1 MSPTGWTRSSKRC
14 DDDGCVCQI
23 VLLNAEDR
31 GRERGHVVRRKSRRG
46 SRRRQ
51 AGFSGDLLDAS
62 PVATLD
68 LHGDTA
74 LEAERRVR
82 DFILT
87 QSRIARGQ
95 VVHILTGRGL
105 GSRGRPVL
113 PGAVR
118 KVLAGE
124 MAGLVQEF
132 DRDLDEAGF
141 LVRLN

>member
-1 MSPTGWTRSSKRC
+1 MGKR
-14 DDDGCVCQI
+14 
-23 VLLNAEDR
+23 
-31 GRERGHVVRRKSRRG
+31 KKRRG
-46 SRRRQ
+46 SRTPEF
-51 AGFSGDLLDAS
+51 GFFGDLLDAT

-74 LEAERRVR
+74 LDAERRVR

-87 QSRIARGQ
+87 QSRIAKGQ
-95 VVHILTGRGL
+95 VVHIITGRGL

-118 KVLAGE
+118 KVLKGE
-124 MAGLVQEF
+124 VSRFVEEF

-141 LVRLN
+141 LVRLS

>member
-1 MSPTGWTRSSKRC
+1 
-14 DDDGCVCQI
+14 
-23 VLLNAEDR
+23 
-31 GRERGHVVRRKSRRG
+31 VVRKKKRRG
-46 SRRRQ
+46 SRNPRL
-51 AGFSGDLLDAS
+51 AFSGDLLDAT

-74 LEAERRVR
+74 LDAERRVK

-95 VVHILTGRGL
+95 VVHIVTGRGL
-105 GSRGRPVL
+105 GSRGGPVL

-118 KVLAGE
+118 KILAGE

-141 LVRLN
+141 LVRLG

>member
-1 MSPTGWTRSSKRC
+1 MGK
-14 DDDGCVCQI
+14 
-23 VLLNAEDR
+23 
-31 GRERGHVVRRKSRRG
+31 RRKG
-46 SRRRQ
+46 GKGRQ
-51 AGFSGDLLDAS
+51 PEFGFFGDLLDAT

-68 LHGDTA
+68 LHGGTY

-87 QSRIARGQ
+87 QSRIAKGQ
-95 VVHILTGRGL
+95 VVHIITGRGL

-118 KVLAGE
+118 KVLKGE
-124 MAGLVQEF
+124 VSRFVKEF

-141 LVRLN
+141 LVRLL

>member
-1 MSPTGWTRSSKRC
+1 MRSSKPSG
-14 DDDGCVCQI
+14 DDGGVSATAS
-23 VLLNAEDR
+23 LSAEDR
-31 GRERGHVVRRKSRRG
+31 GGETEDVARRKKRRAT
-46 SRRRQ
+46 RRPQ
-51 AGFSGDLLDAS
+51 LGFSGDLLDAT
-62 PVATLD
+62 PVAKLD

-74 LEAERRVR
+74 LEAERRVK

-95 VVHILTGRGL
+95 VVHIVTGRGL
-105 GSRGRPVL
+105 GSPGRPVL

-118 KVLAGE
+118 KVLTGE

-141 LVRLN
+141 LVRLK

>member
-1 MSPTGWTRSSKRC
+1 MT
-14 DDDGCVCQI
+14 
-23 VLLNAEDR
+23 
-31 GRERGHVVRRKSRRG
+31 RRKKKSKG
-46 SRRRQ
+46 RQ
-51 AGFSGDLLDAS
+51 PEFGFFGDLLDAT

-74 LEAERRVR
+74 LDAERRVR

-95 VVHILTGRGL
+95 VVHIITGRGL

-118 KVLAGE
+118 KVLKGE
-124 MAGLVQEF
+124 VSRFVEEF

-141 LVRLN
+141 LVRLS